1 MRASSKRFTTL
12 YLCQSSDSVADLA
25 PGTQLHARP
34 PNFILI
40 GNQLDAL
47 PVSYECILMN
57 GLRQSFGL
65 PGVPIRI
72 SKKTSG
78 NPFAEKKTQRR

>member
-1 MRASSKRFTTL
+1 MRASSKRFTTI

-34 PNFILI
+34 PNFILF

-47 PVSYECILMN
+47 PVSYARFLMN

-78 NPFAEKKTQRR
+78 NSFAEKKTQRR